1 MKNNLFN
8 FVKIYNNALPE
19 KLAANILDIC
29 KSPYAIY
36 EGALLTTKKEIPE
49 IRSCSVWHLNNIIS
63 ESKTNQHL
71 CNIFKKIILQ
81 IMQEYIKEYSIEKS
95 RDKIAI
101 ESIQVLKYEIGGH
114 YIYHSDD
121 SMYDPRF
128 LSFVYLL
135 NDDYEGGELVF
146 KSWDNDTEEKI
157 EVVKNTVIVFPSN
170 FLYVHKVKP
179 VTKGTKYS
187 IVSWIK

>member
-1 MKNNLFN
+1 MKDISSFI
-8 FVKIYNNALPE
+8 KIYNNALPE
-19 KLAANILDIC
+19 KLAENILDAC
-29 KSPYAIY
+29 KSPYAMY
-36 EGALLTTKKEIPE
+36 EKALLGSKKEILE
-49 IRSCSVWHLNNIIS
+49 IRKCSVWHLNNIFC

-71 CNIFKKIILQ
+71 CNIFKKIIVQ
-81 IMQEYIKEYSIEKS
+81 TIKEYTKEYSIQKS

-128 LSFVYLL
+128 LSFIYLL

-146 KSWDNDTEEKI
+146 RSWENNIEEKI
-157 EVVKNTVIVFPSN
+157 EVVKKLKISYQKMKKI
-170 FLYVHKVKP
+170 FLKIMFV
-179 VTKGTKYS
+179 
-187 IVSWIK
+187 

>member
-1 MKNNLFN
+1 MKDISN
-8 FVKIYNNALPE
+8 FIKIYNNALPE
-19 KLAANILDIC
+19 KLAENILDIC
-29 KSPYAIY
+29 KSPYAMY
-36 EGALLTTKKEIPE
+36 EKALLTTKKEIPK
-49 IRSCSVWHLNNIIS
+49 IRSCSAWHLNNISS

-71 CNIFKKIILQ
+71 CNIFKKIIFQ
-81 IMQEYIKEYSIEKS
+81 TMKEYTKEYSIQES

-128 LSFVYLL
+128 LSFIYLL

-146 KSWDNDTEEKI
+146 RSWENNIEEKI
-157 EVVKNTVIVFPSN
+157 KVVKNTVIIFPSN
-170 FLYVHKVKP
+170 FMFVHKVKP

>member
-1 MKNNLFN
+1 MK
-8 FVKIYNNALPE
+8 
-19 KLAANILDIC
+19 
-29 KSPYAIY
+29 
-36 EGALLTTKKEIPE
+36 
-49 IRSCSVWHLNNIIS
+49 
-63 ESKTNQHL
+63 
-71 CNIFKKIILQ
+71 
-81 IMQEYIKEYSIEKS
+81 EYTKEYSIQES

-128 LSFVYLL
+128 LSFIYLL

-146 KSWDNDTEEKI
+146 RSWENNIEEKI
-157 EVVKNTVIVFPSN
+157 KVVKNTVIIFPSN
-170 FLYVHKVKP
+170 FMFVHKVKP